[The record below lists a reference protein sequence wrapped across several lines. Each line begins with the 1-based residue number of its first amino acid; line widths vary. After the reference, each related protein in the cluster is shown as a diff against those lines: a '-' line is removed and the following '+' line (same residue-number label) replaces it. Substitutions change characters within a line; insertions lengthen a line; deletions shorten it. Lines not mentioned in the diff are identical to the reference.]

1 MSEKNKLDFE
11 KNIISQ
17 IKTGKIEMK
26 PKWYFIIGSLILFSC
41 LVGLSMGIIF
51 LVNLNIFLIRRN
63 GPLMPW
69 KLQTIL
75 STFPWW
81 IPITAIFGTISAI
94 CLLKKYDF
102 SYKKNFLL
110 LITAFVISIF
120 LAGFLLD
127 KIGLNEV
134 LLKGRMRRF
143 YQNIELQQKKEGSVK
158 SINRQNGQLNKK

>member
-1 MSEKNKLDFE
+1 MSKKNKLDFE

-26 PKWYFIIGSLILFSC
+26 PKWYFIAGSLILFFG
-41 LVGLSMGIIF
+41 LVGLSMGAIF
-51 LVNLNIFLIRRN
+51 LVNLSIFLIRRN

-81 IPITAIFGTISAI
+81 IPVVALFGIISAI
-94 CLLKKYDF
+94 WLLKKYDF

-110 LITAFVISIF
+110 LIAAFVISIL

-127 KIGLNEV
+127 KFGLNEV

-158 SINRQNGQLNKK
+158 SVNQQNRQLNKK